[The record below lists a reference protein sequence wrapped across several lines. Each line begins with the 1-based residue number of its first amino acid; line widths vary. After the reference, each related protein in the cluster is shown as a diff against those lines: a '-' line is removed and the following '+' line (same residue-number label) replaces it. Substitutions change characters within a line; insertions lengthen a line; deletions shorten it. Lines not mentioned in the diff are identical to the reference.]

1 MWPNPVQLVGSTS
14 IPVLRPLSQ
23 GGSFMRGY
31 FLIAIAALAILG
43 CSSSPA
49 ATPTPAPTPTFTPV
63 PTPAPTPTFTP
74 VPTPAPTPT
83 FTPVPTPAPTPTPVP
98 TPAPTPTLTP
108 VPTPTPIPLEVTAE
122 EIYRE
127 YHSNEVAAK
136 AKYAGQTALISGSI
150 SSVTEAGGG
159 YDVKLETDEVF
170 SVMEIVCKVDKSH
183 VDSVVALSP
192 EGQQV
197 VIFGKIKGKGLFDVE
212 VTECTVRES

>member
-63 PTPAPTPTFTP
+63 PTPAPTPTF
-74 VPTPAPTPT
+74 
-83 FTPVPTPAPTPTPVP
+83 
-98 TPAPTPTLTP
+98 TP

-183 VDSVVALSP
+183 VDSVVALS

>member
-1 MWPNPVQLVGSTS
+1 MWHNPVQPVGSTS

-43 CSSSPA
+43 CSSGPA
-49 ATPTPAPTPTFTPV
+49 ATPIPAPTPTF
-63 PTPAPTPTFTP
+63 
-74 VPTPAPTPT
+74 
-83 FTPVPTPAPTPTPVP
+83 
-98 TPAPTPTLTP
+98 TP

-122 EIYRE
+122 EIYQE
-127 YHSNEVAAK
+127 YDSNEVAAK

-183 VDSVVALSP
+183 VDSVIVLS

-212 VTECTVRES
+212 VMECTVRES

>member
-83 FTPVPTPAPTPTPVP
+83 FTPVPTPAPTPTF
-98 TPAPTPTLTP
+98 TP

-183 VDSVVALSP
+183 VDSVVALS